1 MKLIQQY
8 ESGRITSQVVFILC
22 VCRCGN
28 CLLGNPSVQCLKSVG
43 NVEYAVA
50 AMVICWW
57 LMLALLKCVCFLAP
71 VAYFLSYCC

>member
-28 CLLGNPSVQCLKSVG
+28 CLPGNPSVQFLKSVG

-50 AMVICWW
+50 AIVVEYAVAAIVIC
-57 LMLALLKCVCFLAP
+57 
-71 VAYFLSYCC
+71 